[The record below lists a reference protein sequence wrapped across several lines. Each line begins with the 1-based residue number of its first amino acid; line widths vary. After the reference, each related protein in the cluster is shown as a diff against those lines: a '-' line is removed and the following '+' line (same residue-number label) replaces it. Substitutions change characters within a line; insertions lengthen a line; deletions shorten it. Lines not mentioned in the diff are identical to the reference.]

1 MKKVQELHQLVKA
14 EKHQLDQKQSEL
26 HQLSKADLKE
36 QFISTSNE
44 VWSCSNCLKCANCC
58 KTISPIVEFN
68 DIHNMAKVL
77 NVGAGDF
84 IKTYLEMDEDGDFV
98 FQSQPCPMLNLED
111 NKCKVYK
118 ARPKSCREYP
128 HLDDVNTNG
137 MLDLAFTNAKYCGV
151 VYDTVKKIEPNH

>member
-44 VWSCSNCLKCANCC
+44 VWNCSNCLKCANCC

-98 FQSQPCPMLNLED
+98 FQSQPCPMLNMED
-111 NKCKVYK
+111 NKCKVYE
-118 ARPKSCREYP
+118 ARPKACREYP
-128 HLDDVNTNG
+128 HLDDVNTNE

-151 VYDTVKKIEPNH
+151 VYDTVKNIEPNH